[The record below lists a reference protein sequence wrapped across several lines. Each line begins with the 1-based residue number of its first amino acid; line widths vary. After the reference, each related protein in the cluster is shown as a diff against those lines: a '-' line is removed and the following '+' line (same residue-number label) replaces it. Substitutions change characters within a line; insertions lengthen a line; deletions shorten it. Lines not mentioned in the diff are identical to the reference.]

1 MPLSVKRLHRFDL
14 KPHVFTKNWMELK
27 KVPSC
32 QIFGLIR
39 NLIQK
44 FLNKRVPF
52 RFINIF
58 SLVDQ
63 LFLYDKQNC

>member
-14 KPHVFTKNWMELK
+14 KPHVFTKNWVELK

-32 QIFGLIR
+32 QIFGSIR
-39 NLIQK
+39 NLIQN